1 MFRAFQ
7 LRGFWSSGTLLAIA
21 LIVALGGN
29 PDAAQ
34 AKLQKSSIRQTS
46 ADDEVQEVP
55 DEAGHVRFQGS
66 MTIEDFEEIAHE
78 NNPTLRQAA
87 EVVQEQRGLWRQVGA
102 YPNPTVGYLRSD
114 PSNSALAGSQEQGGL
129 FSQTIVT
136 GGKLRLNR
144 AVESQ
149 QINNALWELEAQ
161 RMRVLNDL
169 RIRFLEVLAAQASMK
184 LTDRLLKVARHG
196 EDLVE
201 SAIQA
206 KTASRADLLQ
216 VRIQRSGVQIAH
228 QDALFRYE
236 SAWRQMVIM
245 AGVPEMAV
253 TPVKGNLRSGPAPL
267 NEEESLQQ
275 LLAASPQLR
284 AAEALRERAKYR
296 YKREHVEPIPDVSI
310 QEVVQYDRISRTT
323 TASTLL
329 AIPLP
334 VFNRNQGNIAAAF
347 AEIHQADAEIDRV
360 RLTLQDQLTG
370 AFRRYRTAL
379 NQVERY
385 DSEILPDAKE
395 SLELIQLGFKSGEF
409 NLLNVLIARQ
419 TYFQTSIAYIDA
431 LTELRKVEVEIQ
443 GLLLT
448 GGGLNPAAIGGAIQN
463 QQQGGRLQLQGLIK
477 QQQQEGAQQ
486 FLRSAAAQQT
496 GG

>member
-1 MFRAFQ
+1 MFWIFQ
-7 LRGFWSSGTLLAIA
+7 GFWKRRGAIG
-21 LIVALGGN
+21 VALSLAWWTLGDSAVEAKPRKNQTVRQVSAEDLKVEGN
-29 PDAAQ
+29 GEP
-34 AKLQKSSIRQTS
+34 
-46 ADDEVQEVP
+46 
-55 DEAGHVRFQGS
+55 GHVRFQGS
-66 MTIEDFEEIAHE
+66 LTIEDLEQIAEE

-87 EVVQEQRGLWRQVGA
+87 EVVGEQRGLWRQVGT

-114 PSNSALAGSQEQGGL
+114 PSNAALAGSQEQGGL
-129 FSQTIVT
+129 VSQTIVT
-136 GGKLRLNR
+136 GGKLKLNR

-169 RIRFLEVLAAQASMK
+169 RIRFFEVLGAQASRK
-184 LTDRLLKVARHG
+184 LTERLLSIAEQG
-196 EDLVE
+196 EEFVDDAVK
-201 SAIQA
+201 A

-216 VRIQRSGVQIAH
+216 VRIQRSTVGMAH
-228 QDALFRYE
+228 QDALYRYDT
-236 SAWRQMVIM
+236 AWQQMVIM
-245 AGVPEMAV
+245 AGVADMPSTTV
-253 TPVKGNLRSGPAPL
+253 RGDLRAGLPTL
-267 NEEESLQQ
+267 NEQESLQQ

-284 AAEALRERAKYR
+284 AAEALLERAKWR
-296 YKREHVEPIPDVSI
+296 YKRERVEPIPDVSL

-323 TASTLL
+323 TASTLV
-329 AIPLP
+329 AIQLPL
-334 VFNRNQGNIAAAF
+334 FNRNQGNISAAF
-347 AEIHQADAEIDRV
+347 SEIQQADAEIERV

-370 AFRRYRTAL
+370 AFRRYRTAA

-385 DSEILPDAKE
+385 DSQILPDAKE
-395 SLELIQLGFKSGEF
+395 SLELAQLGFKAGEMT
-409 NLLNVLIARQ
+409 LLNVLIARQ

-431 LTELRKVEVEIQ
+431 LTELRKVEVEIN
-443 GLLLT
+443 GFLLT
-448 GGGLNPAAIGGAIQN
+448 GGGLNPAAIGGAIQT